1 MVGNLA
7 NCDEGYLIRSRALM
21 VALNGRIGSLE
32 VMSLKRRVGKVSVWR
47 KLAASE
53 RQAATWVG
61 YFLAASG

>member
-1 MVGNLA
+1 
-7 NCDEGYLIRSRALM
+7 M

-61 YFLAASG
+61 HFLAASG